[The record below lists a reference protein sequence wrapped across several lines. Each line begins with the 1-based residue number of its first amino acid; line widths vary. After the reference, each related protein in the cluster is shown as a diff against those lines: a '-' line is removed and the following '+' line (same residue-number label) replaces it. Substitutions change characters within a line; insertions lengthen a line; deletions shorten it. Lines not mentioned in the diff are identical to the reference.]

1 MKLVTMLFLLGF
13 LPAASALAEVSD
25 SPDQFDFFESKIRP
39 VLVQRCYACHNSI
52 DEQQGGLVLDHKA
65 AILAGGDSGPAIIPQ
80 NLESS
85 LLIRAIRHEGEH
97 KMPLESPKLSDAVIR
112 DFEIWVNMGA
122 PDPRLT
128 KPTEAD
134 RKAETDWLQ
143 LRDQR
148 ANWWSFQPLQ
158 QHDVPEVRDPQWN
171 STGIDRFVYERMR
184 AERLAPQPI
193 ADPAVLVRRVHL
205 ILTGLPP
212 KPDVVQRFLEDPS
225 PAAYEQLVDQLL
237 SSKEFGER
245 WARHW
250 MDWYRYAESHGS
262 EGDPQIPFAAQYR
275 DYLIRA
281 LNADVPYDQLLR
293 EHLAGDLLEQPRT
306 NDELGINESAIGPAH
321 LRMVPHG
328 FGVTDAYDEQ
338 ITFTDN
344 QIDVI
349 TKAMLGLT
357 VSCAR
362 CHNHKF
368 DPVSQKD
375 FYRLYGIMVSCR
387 PSTVVVDSPKK
398 LNTNRTAIVE
408 LKSELREG
416 LAEFWLR
423 ETNELSARLA
433 TTTIFR
439 EARDGTLKAERP
451 ENFEELK
458 GPARKEAEQA
468 IKVEQTRLDQ
478 IARVRELTHPLGA
491 WYFLSDV
498 DSGEYAALIGQQLV
512 ELQAI
517 QDDNARAKANAD
529 FYVDLR
535 DKRSLEK
542 WHASGNSTAGEVSPA
557 GSFVLQVEGEHALAG
572 IYPRGIYSH
581 LISDKH
587 AAVLVSGNF
596 IARGGRTMARVVGSG
611 AQLRVPVRNYP
622 LTHGGLHPATG
633 IDHAKF
639 RWRVATNKWQ
649 YWQGESVHFEMRTS
663 KDCIPNPG
671 SRDRS
676 WFGITELIAG
686 DELNLRE
693 EGASLLRLIDDPM
706 KIANQQSLESAY
718 VETLQRAL
726 RHWRDGQMSDQ
737 EAEFLDAF
745 VQFGF
750 LTNRIDQLPSSLQEH
765 VNRYRELEGAIP
777 VPTRAPGVI
786 ESEPVDQ
793 PLLVRGNYKQE
804 AAAVVRQFLEV
815 FSRQPYDDAN
825 SGRLKWADDMV
836 SETNTLKSRVLVNR
850 LWAYVF
856 GRGIVASTDNF
867 GLLGEQPT
875 HPELLDHLTL
885 DFEANGWSI
894 KRALRQMVTSRTFKS
909 ASRATADIL
918 ARDAENRFLSHFRSR
933 RLDAEAIHDS
943 INQLADQSPR
953 AVYSPVVRNRL
964 DPFLNAFNAP
974 VPVATVS
981 FRVNTNVPAQS
992 LATMNSK
999 KVEEAARSWITRIES
1014 NSDLNT
1020 PAARI
1025 DALFQEA
1032 YARRPTA
1039 EELDVCGE
1047 YLGDA
1052 PDYDAYVRLAHALLN
1067 TKEFIYVY

>member
-1 MKLVTMLFLLGF
+1 MKLVTMLLLLGF
-13 LPAASALAEVSD
+13 LSVSYALADVADTPEQVE
-25 SPDQFDFFESKIRP
+25 FFESKIRP
-39 VLVQRCYACHNSI
+39 VLVQRCYACHNSL
-52 DEQQGGLVLDHKA
+52 DEHQGGLVLDHKA
-65 AILAGGDSGPAIIPQ
+65 ALLAGGDSGPAIVPQ
-80 NLESS
+80 NLDES
-85 LLIRAIRHEGEH
+85 LLIRAIRHDGEH
-97 KMPLESPKLSDAVIR
+97 KMPLDSPKLSDAIIR
-112 DFEIWVNMGA
+112 DFETWVNMGA
-122 PDPRLT
+122 ADPRLK

-134 RKAETDWLQ
+134 REAETDWLQ
-143 LRDQR
+143 LRSQR

-158 QHDVPEVRDPQWN
+158 LHDVPRVTDSQWD
-171 STGIDRFVYERMR
+171 TTAIDRFVFARMD
-184 AERLAPQPI
+184 AEQLTPQPI

-212 KPDVVQRFLEDPS
+212 KPNVVAAFLDDPS

-237 SSKEFGER
+237 ASKQFGER

-262 EGDPQIPFAAQYR
+262 EGDPQIPFAAEYR

-293 EHLAGDLLEQPRT
+293 EHLAGDLLNQPRT
-306 NDELGINESAIGPAH
+306 NVELDINESAIGPAH

-387 PSTVVVDSPKK
+387 PSTVVVDSPER
-398 LNTNRTAIVE
+398 LNTNRTAIAE
-408 LKSELREG
+408 LKSRLRGE

-423 ETNELSARLA
+423 ETNELPVRLA
-433 TTTIFR
+433 ATTIFQQVR
-439 EARDGTLKAERP
+439 EGRLKAERP
-451 ENFEELK
+451 ANFEELK
-458 GPARKEAEQA
+458 GPAQKKAERAINAEQ
-468 IKVEQTRLDQ
+468 KRLDR
-478 IARVRELTHPLGA
+478 IAQVRELTHPLGA
-491 WYFLSDV
+491 WYLLTDVESD
-498 DSGEYAALIGQQLV
+498 EYAARIEEQLA
-512 ELQAI
+512 ELQTI
-517 QDDNARAKANAD
+517 RDGNTRAKASAE
-529 FYVDLR
+529 FYLDLR
-535 DKRSLEK
+535 DEAALGK
-542 WHASGNSTAGEVSPA
+542 WHASGNGTAGKVSPA
-557 GSFVLQVEGEHALAG
+557 GSFTLQVDGEHAVAG
-572 IYPRGIYSH
+572 IYPRGVYSH

-596 IARGGRTMARVVGSG
+596 IARGAKIMTRVIGSG

-633 IDHAKF
+633 IDHARF

-649 YWQGESVHFEMRTS
+649 YWQGESVHYEMRTS
-663 KDCIPNPG
+663 KEWIPNPG
-671 SRDRS
+671 PRDRS
-676 WFGITELIAG
+676 WYGITEVIAG
-686 DELNLRE
+686 DDLNLRE
-693 EGASLLRLIDDPM
+693 EGASLLSLVDDPE
-706 KIANQQSLESAY
+706 KIADRPSLESAY
-718 VETLQRAL
+718 VEALQRAL
-726 RHWRDGQMSDQ
+726 RHWRDGQMSDR

-750 LTNRIDQLPSSLQEH
+750 LTNRVDQLPATLQAQ
-765 VNRYRELEGAIP
+765 VTKFRELEQAIP
-777 VPTRAPGVI
+777 VPKRAPGVI

-804 AAAVVRQFLEV
+804 SAAVARQFLEV
-815 FSRQPYDDAN
+815 FSRQPYESG
-825 SGRLKWADDMV
+825 SGRLELAEDMV
-836 SETNTLKSRVLVNR
+836 SEANTLKSRVLVNR

-856 GRGIVASTDNF
+856 GRGIVSSTDNF
-867 GLLGEQPT
+867 GLLGERPT
-875 HPELLDHLTL
+875 HAELLDHLAL

-894 KRALRQMVTSRTFKS
+894 KQALRQMVTSRAFKS
-909 ASRATADIL
+909 ASRATTETL
-918 ARDAENRFLSHFRSR
+918 TRDAENRYLSHFTSR

-964 DPFLNAFNAP
+964 DPFLGAFNAP
-974 VPVATVS
+974 IPVATVS
-981 FRVNTNVPAQS
+981 FRTNTNVPAQS

-999 KVEEAARSWITRIES
+999 MIEEAASSWIDRINSNKGPNTTAERIE
-1014 NSDLNT
+1014 
-1020 PAARI
+1020 
-1025 DALFQEA
+1025 ALFQEA
-1032 YARRPTA
+1032 YARSPTD
-1039 EELDVCGE
+1039 EELDICGE
-1047 YLGDA
+1047 YLGKT
-1052 PDYDAYVRLAHALLN
+1052 PDHNAYVRLAHALLN